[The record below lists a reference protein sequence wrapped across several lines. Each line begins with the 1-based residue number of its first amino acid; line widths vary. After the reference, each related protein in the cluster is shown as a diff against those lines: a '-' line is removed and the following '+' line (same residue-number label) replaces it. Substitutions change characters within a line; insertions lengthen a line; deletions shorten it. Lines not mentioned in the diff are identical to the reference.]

1 MRTFIPIRFL
11 SILLLAVTFS
21 TLLGG
26 VLDSA
31 HAMQRCVAEAGCEQ
45 SLSPQDSDCDL
56 PGCPA
61 DDDSSHDGCDLCC
74 DCACHLSLNLDN
86 FSFAYL
92 PLLSEIRTPHRFIY
106 LPEVFLSKFVPP
118 QLRA

>member
-11 SILLLAVTFS
+11 SVLLLAVTFS

-45 SLSPQDSDCDL
+45 SLSPQNSDCDT
-56 PGCPA
+56 PVCPSE
-61 DDDSSHDGCDLCC
+61 DSDHDGCDLCC
-74 DCACHLSLNLDN
+74 DCACHLSVNVEH

-92 PLLSEIRTPHRFIY
+92 PLLSEIRTTDRFVH